1 MDKITEMPISEMDDN
16 MLQIRAL
23 SVACRDAERRREE
36 AERRAEQMKEEVADL
51 EAQMKEM
58 AEAYQAMMSKNAA
71 VNATCRKQREELESL
86 RRELA
91 EARGTQKAEEGGQ
104 NA

>member
-23 SVACRDAERRREE
+23 SVAYRDAERRREE

-58 AEAYQAMMSKNAA
+58 AEIVLRSTTMEWMLQKLNIKKLKMSINI
-71 VNATCRKQREELESL
+71 VN
-86 RRELA
+86 
-91 EARGTQKAEEGGQ
+91 
-104 NA
+104 